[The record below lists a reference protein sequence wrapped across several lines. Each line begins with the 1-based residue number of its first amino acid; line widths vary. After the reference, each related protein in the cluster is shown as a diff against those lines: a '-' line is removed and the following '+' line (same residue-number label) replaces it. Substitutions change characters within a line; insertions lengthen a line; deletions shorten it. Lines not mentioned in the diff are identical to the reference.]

1 MNRKWLWLAVIA
13 VLAGSM
19 LVTVLVQA
27 GQGQPRA
34 QWEYRVVVVSGPFS
48 SADGVAEIEAKINEL
63 GKQGWELVDF
73 ERAYFVLKRP
83 K

>member
-1 MNRKWLWLAVIA
+1 MNRKWLCLAVVG

-27 GQGQPRA
+27 GQGEPRA
-34 QWEYRVVVVSGPFS
+34 QWEYRVTVVSGPFS
-48 SADGVAEIEAKINEL
+48 SADGAEEIEAKINAL

-83 K
+83 R